1 MAKRPG
7 ILLPWPTLVM
17 SALILAMIFLSST
30 SMAYNFNTEEK
41 TLTPAGGRMQNSLY
55 GYHRFHPTINDKV
68 NFLEVCLHCF
78 WYIFS
83 KKECGRA
90 VWCDRMFQL
99 FVRIVD
105 LLLASRNILYRPI
118 VINIVDENPG
128 GPSIHPSIVLDS
140 NLVQWKLRWS
150 LQHFDD
156 KLYVGAPKTNN
167 PTSNA
172 VSECVLT
179 QGAYLYFVWKQTT
192 LCQKSLWHQVFIF
205 VIAFALKKKKSRNKF
220 PLTTRRKL
228 QERSHGW
235 WWIWPRTRRVDGWV
249 SAINYADININ
260 TKIQMRLST

>member
-7 ILLPWPTLVM
+7 ILLPGPTLVM

-105 LLLASRNILYRPI
+105 LLLASRNIFRPI
-118 VINIVDENPG
+118 VINIVRRKSRW
-128 GPSIHPSIVLDS
+128 SIHPSFSILILYNENSGGPCSTSTTSSTWELQRRITRPATLSQNAFSHQVHICIS
-140 NLVQWKLRWS
+140 SWNKQRCARNL
-150 LQHFDD
+150 FD
-156 KLYVGAPKTNN
+156 TR
-167 PTSNA
+167 
-172 VSECVLT
+172 
-179 QGAYLYFVWKQTT
+179 YLY
-192 LCQKSLWHQVFIF
+192 L
-205 VIAFALKKKKSRNKF
+205 
-220 PLTTRRKL
+220 
-228 QERSHGW
+228 
-235 WWIWPRTRRVDGWV
+235 
-249 SAINYADININ
+249 
-260 TKIQMRLST
+260 